1 MARMYRTL
9 PYQGGEPRAV
19 AEVTNNAMNGKTNN
33 TGSVTLRASNTTTTL
48 NDERLGFDS
57 VVLLSPL
64 TANAAAQNPYIST
77 KAKGSVV
84 ITHTSVAKADLNF
97 DYIIVG

>member
-1 MARMYRTL
+1 MYRTL
-9 PYQGGEPRAV
+9 NYMGSNPREV
-19 AEVTNNAMNGKTNN
+19 AEVVNNLAAGKSNN
-33 TGSVTLRASNTTTTL
+33 TGNVTLTASTTTTTL

-57 VVLLSPL
+57 VILLSPL

-84 ITHTSVAKADLNF
+84 ITHTSVASADLNF

>member
-9 PYQGGEPRAV
+9 PYQGGEPRDV

-33 TGSVTLRASNTTTTL
+33 TGSVTLRASNITTTL

-64 TANAAAQNPYIST
+64 TANAAAQSPYIST
-77 KAKGSVV
+77 KAKGSVI
-84 ITHTSVAKADLNF
+84 ITHTSVASADLNF

>member
-9 PYQGGEPRAV
+9 PYQGGEPRDV

-64 TANAAAQNPYIST
+64 TANAAAQSPYIST

-84 ITHTSVAKADLNF
+84 ITHTSVASADLNF

>member
-1 MARMYRTL
+1 MYRTL
-9 PYQGGEPRAV
+9 NYMGSNPREV
-19 AEVTNNAMNGKTNN
+19 AEVVNNAVNGKTNN
-33 TGSVTLRASNTTTTL
+33 TGSVTLAASSTTTTL

-57 VVLLSPL
+57 VILLSPL

-84 ITHTSVAKADLNF
+84 ITHTSVASTDLNF

>member
-1 MARMYRTL
+1 MYRTL
-9 PYQGGEPRAV
+9 NYMGSNPRDV
-19 AEVTNNAMNGKTNN
+19 AEVVNNAVNGKTNN
-33 TGSVTLRASNTTTTL
+33 TGTVTLAASSTTTTL

-57 VVLLSPL
+57 VILLSPL

-84 ITHTSVAKADLNF
+84 ITHTSVASTDLNF

>member
-1 MARMYRTL
+1 MYRTL
-9 PYQGGEPRAV
+9 NYMGSNPREV
-19 AEVTNNAMNGKTNN
+19 AEVVNNAVNGKTNN
-33 TGSVTLRASNTTTTL
+33 TGTVTLAASTTTTTL

-57 VVLLSPL
+57 VILLSPL

-84 ITHTSVAKADLNF
+84 ITHTSVARADLNF

>member
-1 MARMYRTL
+1 MYRTL
-9 PYQGGEPRAV
+9 NYMGSNPREV
-19 AEVTNNAMNGKTNN
+19 AEVVNNAVNGKTNN
-33 TGSVTLRASNTTTTL
+33 TGTVTLAASTTTTTL

-57 VVLLSPL
+57 VILLSPL

-84 ITHTSVAKADLNF
+84 ITHTSVASADLNF

>member
-33 TGSVTLRASNTTTTL
+33 TGSVLLRASNTTTTL

-64 TANAAAQNPYIST
+64 TANAAAQSPYIST

>member
-1 MARMYRTL
+1 MYRTL
-9 PYQGGEPRAV
+9 NYMGSNPREV
-19 AEVTNNAMNGKTNN
+19 AEVVNNSMNGKTNN
-33 TGSVTLRASNTTTTL
+33 TGTVTLTASTTTTTL

-57 VVLLSPL
+57 VILLSPL

-84 ITHTSVAKADLNF
+84 ITHTSVASTDLNF

>member
-1 MARMYRTL
+1 MYRTL
-9 PYQGGEPRAV
+9 NYMGSNPRDV
-19 AEVTNNAMNGKTNN
+19 AEVVNNLAAGKSNN
-33 TGSVTLRASNTTTTL
+33 TGNVTLTASSTTTTL

-84 ITHTSVAKADLNF
+84 ITHTSVASADLNF

>member
-1 MARMYRTL
+1 VYRTL
-9 PYQGGEPRAV
+9 NYMGSNPREV
-19 AEVTNNAMNGKTNN
+19 AEVVNNAVNGKTNN
-33 TGSVTLRASNTTTTL
+33 TGTVTLAASSTTTTL

-57 VVLLSPL
+57 VILLSPL

-84 ITHTSVAKADLNF
+84 ITHTSVASADLNF

>member
-1 MARMYRTL
+1 MYRTL
-9 PYQGGEPRAV
+9 NYMGSNPREV
-19 AEVTNNAMNGKTNN
+19 AEVVNNAVNGKTNN
-33 TGSVTLRASNTTTTL
+33 TGTVTLAASSTTTTL

-57 VVLLSPL
+57 VILLSPL

-84 ITHTSVAKADLNF
+84 ITHTSVASADLNF

>member
-1 MARMYRTL
+1 MYRTL

-19 AEVTNNAMNGKTNN
+19 AEVLNNSMAGKTNN
-33 TGSVTLRASNTTTTL
+33 TGSVTLRASITTTTIT
-48 NDERLGFDS
+48 DERLGFDS
-57 VVLLSPL
+57 VILLSAL

-77 KAKGSVV
+77 KAKGSAV
-84 ITHTSVAKADLNF
+84 ITHTSVASADLNF

>member
-1 MARMYRTL
+1 MYRTL
-9 PYQGGEPRAV
+9 NYMGSNPREV
-19 AEVTNNAMNGKTNN
+19 AEVVNNSMNGKTNN
-33 TGSVTLRASNTTTTL
+33 TGTVTLTASTTTTTL

-57 VVLLSPL
+57 VILLSPL

-84 ITHTSVAKADLNF
+84 ITHTSVASADLNF

>member
-1 MARMYRTL
+1 MPRMYRTL

-19 AEVTNNAMNGKTNN
+19 SEVVNNAMNGKTNN
-33 TGSVTLRASNTTTTL
+33 SGTVTLTASSTSTTL

-57 VVLLSPL
+57 VIILSPL
-64 TANAAAQNPYIST
+64 TANAAAQSPYIST
-77 KAKGSVV
+77 HAKGSAV
-84 ITHTSVAKADLNF
+84 ITHTSVGHADLNF

>member
-9 PYQGGEPRAV
+9 PYQGGEPRDV

-57 VVLLSPL
+57 VILLSPL
-64 TANAAAQNPYIST
+64 TANAAAQSPYIST
-77 KAKGSVV
+77 KAKGSVI
-84 ITHTSVAKADLNF
+84 ITHTSVASADLNF

>member
-1 MARMYRTL
+1 MYRTL
-9 PYQGGEPRAV
+9 NYMGSNPREV
-19 AEVTNNAMNGKTNN
+19 AEVVNNLAAGKSNN
-33 TGSVTLRASNTTTTL
+33 TGNVTLTASSTTTTL

-57 VVLLSPL
+57 VILLSPL

-84 ITHTSVAKADLNF
+84 ITHTSVASTDLNF

>member
-1 MARMYRTL
+1 MYRTL
-9 PYQGGEPRAV
+9 NYMGSNPREV
-19 AEVTNNAMNGKTNN
+19 AEVVNNSMNGKTNN
-33 TGSVTLRASNTTTTL
+33 TGTVTLTASTTTTTL

-84 ITHTSVAKADLNF
+84 ITHTSVVSTDLNF

>member
-1 MARMYRTL
+1 MPRMYRTL

-33 TGSVTLRASNTTTTL
+33 TGSITLSSSSTSTTL

-57 VVLLSPL
+57 VILLSPL
-64 TANAAAQNPYIST
+64 SANAAAQSPYIST
-77 KAKGSVV
+77 HAKGSAV
-84 ITHTSVAKADLNF
+84 ITHTSVGHADLNF